1 MGRLVEYFEE
11 LENLER
17 LTSLKKQY
25 LIIKKE
31 LEREMKRIEKLL
43 EQEKDFQRVEKN
55 MFIPV

>member
-1 MGRLVEYFEE
+1 MGLAKYFEE
-11 LENLER
+11 LDNLER
-17 LTSLKKQY
+17 LANLKKRY
-25 LIIKKE
+25 LEFKKE